1 MKRLVVNKYGGP
13 EVLQLENF
21 DKLKIE
27 ESKLRIK
34 VKNIGV
40 NFADSL
46 IIKGRYQERPRPPFS
61 PGLELSGEI
70 IEIGKKISNFQIGE
84 RVIGIAKYGTYTE
97 EIIMPAENVYK
108 IPDEM
113 DYVTAASFPVAYGTA
128 HGAILWKGK
137 LKKKQTCLILGAA
150 GGVGLAAVEVAN
162 AFGAKVIA
170 AAGSDNKCEICIEHG
185 AAYSINYNTSK
196 IRHQIKKIAPN
207 GVDLVLDMVGGEP
220 AEDALKNLAWE
231 GKYISVGFAS
241 GIIPKISANRLLLKS
256 SYAIGLYWGQYA
268 FINPTLI
275 GQSFDDLIQL
285 YLQKKLKPLVGK
297 VFKLEEAAFALD
309 YLLSRKNTGKI
320 ILNCN

>member
-128 HGAILWKGK
+128 HGAISWKGK
-137 LKKKQTCLILGAA
+137 LKKKT
-150 GGVGLAAVEVAN
+150 
-162 AFGAKVIA
+162 
-170 AAGSDNKCEICIEHG
+170 
-185 AAYSINYNTSK
+185 
-196 IRHQIKKIAPN
+196 
-207 GVDLVLDMVGGEP
+207 
-220 AEDALKNLAWE
+220 NLFDSWSSRRSR
-231 GKYISVGFAS
+231 IS
-241 GIIPKISANRLLLKS
+241 S
-256 SYAIGLYWGQYA
+256 S
-268 FINPTLI
+268 
-275 GQSFDDLIQL
+275 
-285 YLQKKLKPLVGK
+285 
-297 VFKLEEAAFALD
+297 
-309 YLLSRKNTGKI
+309 
-320 ILNCN
+320 